1 MLRCKNLAVG
11 PVLILVLV
19 LGACTNTY
27 HISGMFEGTTQV
39 FHGTVSVGLGQGGT
53 LDVSTTDGAVR
64 CTGTSEVT
72 QLPSGYSTIG
82 AQGRANATC
91 SDGRSFKVD
100 FVQTRSSGG
109 HGQGIDS
116 AGRIV
121 QLYFDMSEGAVQSLM
136 ERHQLGNLVQ

>member
-1 MLRCKNLAVG
+1 MRCCKGLVVG
-11 PVLILVLV
+11 AALI

-27 HISGMFEGTTQV
+27 HISGMFEGSTQV
-39 FHGTVSVGLGQGGT
+39 FQGTVSVGLGQSGS
-53 LDVSTTDGAVR
+53 LDVSSVDGAVQ

-82 AQGRANATC
+82 AQGIAEATC
-91 SDGRSFKVD
+91 TDGRSFKVD

-109 HGQGIDS
+109 HGQGIDN

-121 QLYFDMSEGAVQSLM
+121 QLYFDMSEGTVQSML
-136 ERHQLGNLVQ
+136 ERHQLNTLVQ